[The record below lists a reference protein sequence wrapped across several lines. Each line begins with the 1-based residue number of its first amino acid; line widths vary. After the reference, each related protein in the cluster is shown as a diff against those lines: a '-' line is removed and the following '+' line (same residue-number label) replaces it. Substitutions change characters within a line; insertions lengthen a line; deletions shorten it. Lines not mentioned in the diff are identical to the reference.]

1 MDEKI
6 KFPSNVILI
15 DAAFL
20 NLVITDLKKY
30 FERTLKRELQEIDL
44 SELITYLALD
54 SGITEG
60 ENQIQILVV
69 YDKNSVRLSNCVPSD
84 LSTELNGVAFK
95 SQFGEFSFTGVPCE
109 EMVSRE
115 ELYLD
120 LLNIVADSADVRQ
133 LILVSFNEEYGD
145 KVMNRLKKIKNK
157 KTIQFRMNEPEEML
171 EGHQWEMLAY
181 PLMQALGI
189 RGEEL

>member
-1 MDEKI
+1 MND
-6 KFPSNVILI
+6 FV
-15 DAAFL
+15 
-20 NLVITDLKKY
+20 
-30 FERTLKRELQEIDL
+30 ELF
-44 SELITYLALD
+44 Y
-54 SGITEG
+54 
-60 ENQIQILVV
+60 
-69 YDKNSVRLSNCVPSD
+69 
-84 LSTELNGVAFK
+84 
-95 SQFGEFSFTGVPCE
+95 
-109 EMVSRE
+109 
-115 ELYLD
+115 
-120 LLNIVADSADVRQ
+120 IVADSADVRQ